1 MKKEKGC
8 AQENQRKAIEKREQK
23 ELEKALSDI
32 AVLKD
37 GSHCRD
43 KFDAFVEETK
53 ALLDLVILE
62 NEVIEG
68 SSILRLY
75 AMNRTDFLDMYE
87 RNEGLIV
94 FQDLRRANKLNVL
107 KFNKR
112 DVLTGCLRG
121 KGKDS
126 CMLLAISSPWQAF
139 GDPDS
144 TGERMEAVAKF
155 LRENKQFEYLWWDF
169 MCMPQNTDWIDYR
182 PDKPYPNKY
191 TKNDFEQLYVD
202 TMIDEG
208 GLNLVYVGAY
218 VLSLGNAIYFKRFW
232 TQYEYFLA
240 TRAITNTGF
249 EVSYHRSFVSCIQ
262 SLKDYAEFQEE
273 SMREKWAAVTT
284 EGAVN
289 ILKQNDVAVTNKAE
303 KLRLLSLLPS
313 FEEKAKKE
321 YADLPKSMKLVEEK
335 ERRSFEQSLL
345 KQNPTSR
352 QQQAIQSQVKSK
364 SSEAE
369 VIKVKVT
376 SQDIINLQQTTGGE
390 MAEIVAMLQQRIIDA
405 NEKIKCI
412 QDKIESSKTK
422 SAQEQRRKNRGSA
435 KIHV

>member
-1 MKKEKGC
+1 
-8 AQENQRKAIEKREQK
+8 
-23 ELEKALSDI
+23 
-32 AVLKD
+32 
-37 GSHCRD
+37 
-43 KFDAFVEETK
+43 
-53 ALLDLVILE
+53 
-62 NEVIEG
+62 
-68 SSILRLY
+68 
-75 AMNRTDFLDMYE
+75 
-87 RNEGLIV
+87 
-94 FQDLRRANKLNVL
+94 
-107 KFNKR
+107 
-112 DVLTGCLRG
+112 
-121 KGKDS
+121 
-126 CMLLAISSPWQAF
+126 
-139 GDPDS
+139 
-144 TGERMEAVAKF
+144 
-155 LRENKQFEYLWWDF
+155 
-169 MCMPQNTDWIDYR
+169 
-182 PDKPYPNKY
+182 
-191 TKNDFEQLYVD
+191 
-202 TMIDEG
+202 
-208 GLNLVYVGAY
+208 
-218 VLSLGNAIYFKRFW
+218 
-232 TQYEYFLA
+232 
-240 TRAITNTGF
+240 
-249 EVSYHRSFVSCIQ
+249 
-262 SLKDYAEFQEE
+262 
-273 SMREKWAAVTT
+273 MREKWAAVTT